1 MNNLKIYSFYKFT
14 KILNK
19 EKFKYEIEI
28 FISNIKLRGTI
39 LIADEGING
48 SISGDEK
55 DLMKIIKFI
64 RKKLNID
71 TLEIKINDVAFLP
84 FNRIKI
90 RLKKEIV
97 SLGKSFTNLNNI
109 SENFI
114 NPEEWDNFI
123 NQKNINLIDLRNTYE
138 ISIGKFKNSLN
149 PDTNSFRE
157 FPKKIKTLN
166 LDKDKKIAMYCTGG
180 IRCEKASKYLN
191 KLGYD
196 KIYQLKGG
204 IISYLEYLKKN
215 KIKKSKWSGECFVF
229 DNRVTINDNLERGSY
244 LQCHGCRR
252 PISISDTKSNLYVK
266 GVSCPYCFKKRT
278 DKQKKSSKTRQKQID
293 MAEIKNISHPFMKI
307 TKL

>member
-1 MNNLKIYSFYKFT
+1 
-14 KILNK
+14 
-19 EKFKYEIEI
+19 
-28 FISNIKLRGTI
+28 
-39 LIADEGING
+39 
-48 SISGDEK
+48 
-55 DLMKIIKFI
+55 
-64 RKKLNID
+64 
-71 TLEIKINDVAFLP
+71 
-84 FNRIKI
+84 
-90 RLKKEIV
+90 
-97 SLGKSFTNLNNI
+97 
-109 SENFI
+109 
-114 NPEEWDNFI
+114 
-123 NQKNINLIDLRNTYE
+123 
-138 ISIGKFKNSLN
+138 
-149 PDTNSFRE
+149 
-157 FPKKIKTLN
+157 
-166 LDKDKKIAMYCTGG
+166 MYCTGG

-307 TKL
+307 RKL

>member
-64 RKKLNID
+64 KKKLNID
-71 TLEIKINDVAFLP
+71 TLEIKVNDVAFLP
-84 FNRIKI
+84 FNKIKI

-252 PISISDTKSNLYVK
+252 PISTSDTKSNLYVK

-307 TKL
+307 RKL

>member
-64 RKKLNID
+64 RKKLKID

-215 KIKKSKWSGECFVF
+215 KIKK
-229 DNRVTINDNLERGSY
+229 
-244 LQCHGCRR
+244 
-252 PISISDTKSNLYVK
+252 
-266 GVSCPYCFKKRT
+266 
-278 DKQKKSSKTRQKQID
+278 
-293 MAEIKNISHPFMKI
+293 IK
-307 TKL
+307 

>member
-14 KILNK
+14 NILNK
-19 EKFKYEIEI
+19 KKLKYEIEK
-28 FISNIKLRGTI
+28 FISSIKLRGTI

-55 DLMKIIKFI
+55 DLSRIIKFI
-64 RKKLNID
+64 REKLNIK
-71 TLEIKINDVAFLP
+71 TIEIKINDVTFLP

-97 SLGKSFTNLNNI
+97 SLGKNLINYNNT
-109 SENFI
+109 ENFI
-114 NPEEWDNFI
+114 NPDEWDNFI
-123 NQKNINLIDLRNTYE
+123 NQNNISLIDLRNTYE

-149 PDTNSFRE
+149 PNTNSFRE

-204 IISYLEYLKKN
+204 IINYLEYLKKN

-229 DNRVTINDNLERGSY
+229 DNRVTINSNLERGSY

-252 PISISDTKSNLYVK
+252 PISISDTKSKLYVK
-266 GVSCPYCFKKRT
+266 GVSCPYCFQKRT
-278 DKQKKSSKTRQKQID
+278 NEQKKSSRTRQKQID

-307 TKL
+307 RKL